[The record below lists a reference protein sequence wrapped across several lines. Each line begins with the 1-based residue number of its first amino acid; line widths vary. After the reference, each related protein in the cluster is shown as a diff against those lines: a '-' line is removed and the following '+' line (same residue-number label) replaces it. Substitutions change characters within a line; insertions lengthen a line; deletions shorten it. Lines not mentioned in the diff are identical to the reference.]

1 MDYIVVKWLHVLTST
16 ILFGAG
22 VGSAFHLLA
31 ASLRG
36 HTAGAAGSARNVVVA
51 DWMLTTPA
59 AIVQPVTGLWLVHR
73 LQLPLSTPW
82 VAWSLVLY
90 AIAIGCWLPV
100 VWIQIRMRDVAVA
113 ADRAREPLPRVYR
126 RLFQWW
132 TGLGFAAFFPFVF
145 IFWLMVAKRLPWAG

>member
-1 MDYIVVKWLHVLTST
+1 MDYIVVKWVHVMSST

-22 VGSAFHLLA
+22 VGSAFHLFA
-31 ASLRG
+31 ASLRAQTG
-36 HTAGAAGSARNVVVA
+36 GAAGSARNVVLA

-59 AIVQPVTGLWLVHR
+59 ALVQPATGLWLIH
-73 LQLPLSTPW
+73 LMHIPLSTPW
-82 VAWSLVLY
+82 VAWSLGLY
-90 AIAIGCWLPV
+90 AIAIACWLPV

-113 ADRAREPLPRVYR
+113 ADRAREPLPHAYR

-132 TGLGFAAFFPFVF
+132 TGLGCVAFLAFLF

>member
-1 MDYIVVKWLHVLTST
+1 MDYTVVKWLHVLSST

-22 VGSAFHLLA
+22 VGSAFHLFA

-36 HTAGAAGSARNVVVA
+36 HTPGAAGSARNVVVA

-59 AIVQPVTGLWLVHR
+59 AIVQPATGLWLVH
-73 LQLPLSTPW
+73 LLHIPVSTSW

-90 AIAIGCWLPV
+90 AIAIACWLPV
-100 VWIQIRMRDVAVA
+100 VWIQIRMRDVALA
-113 ADRAREPLPRVYR
+113 AERAREPLPPAYR